1 MGKDLDINIKIQN
14 YIQDLSKEL
23 HPVQSEIIS
32 YNETLGDI
40 KRMQIAVSQCHFL
53 ELITKI
59 SNAKKLLEIGTFTG
73 LSTLSMALGLPD
85 DGNLIT
91 LDKNIETNLKAQS
104 FFKKANQD
112 KKIKTI
118 VKPALETL
126 EEFTNDN
133 LIFDIIFIDA
143 DKNNYKNYYNKV
155 IQMTKQ
161 GGLIIIDNVL
171 WHGEVADEKNNE
183 KFTKIIRDFNTYV
196 KNDKRTEQIIL
207 PLGDGLT
214 ICSKL

>member
-1 MGKDLDINIKIQN
+1 MGKDLDINSKIQN
-14 YIQDLSKEL
+14 YIQDLSKKL

-32 YNETLGDI
+32 YNESLGDI

-59 SNAKKLLEIGTFTG
+59 SKAKKILEIGTFTG

-85 DGNLIT
+85 NGSLIA
-91 LDKNIETNLKAQS
+91 LDKNSETNLKAQS

-118 VKPALETL
+118 VNPALETL
-126 EEFTNDN
+126 EKLKHDN

-143 DKNNYKNYYNKV
+143 DKNNYINYYDKV
-155 IQMTKQ
+155 IEMTKS

-171 WHGEVADEKNNE
+171 WHGEVADENNNE
-183 KFTKIIRDFNTYV
+183 KFTNIIREFNTHV
-196 KNDKRTEQIIL
+196 KNDNRVEQIIL
-207 PLGDGLT
+207 PIGDGLT
-214 ICSKL
+214 VCRKL